1 MTHALIVQASSLIQS
16 GDIVRAEALLTALV
30 ETDGDHALVEVLE
43 DMPAKDLLAVIREY
57 DTSKQSILNL
67 LITPEQFA
75 RAVVLDRLYG
85 DTSHEHLRG
94 MVNAVIFREDADSS
108 EFINAI
114 AELEFGYEAIAD
126 YLSDRAEEIV
136 GVFDALDTEELSR
149 AEISDHD
156 WKELTW
162 LLRHEHADIYNIVLK
177 LLKAQIADRIAA
189 EAEAERE
196 ENDDEENDPND
207 MPKDIIVKEAAVDK
221 DDKADDEDSAI

>member
-30 ETDGDHALVEVLE
+30 ETDGDHALVEVLD
-43 DMPAKDLLAVIREY
+43 DMPPKDLLAVIREY
-57 DTSKQSILNL
+57 DASKQSILNL

-94 MVNAVIFREDADSS
+94 MVNSVIFREDADSS

-177 LLKAQIADRIAA
+177 LLKAQIEQRIAA
-189 EAEAERE
+189 EAEADLE
-196 ENDDEENDPND
+196 EDEAEDDV
-207 MPKDIIVKEAAVDK
+207 PKDVIVKEAAVDK